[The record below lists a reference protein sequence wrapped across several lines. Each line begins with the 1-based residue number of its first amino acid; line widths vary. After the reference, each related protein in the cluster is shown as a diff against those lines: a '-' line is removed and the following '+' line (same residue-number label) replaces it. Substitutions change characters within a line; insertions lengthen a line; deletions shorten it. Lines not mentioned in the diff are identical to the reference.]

1 MVLLVAFR
9 GRCGRGFVV
18 IGVVVITGGCDG
30 IWVARWRVRRWLVDE
45 GEIVGGHWKLGL
57 GLRFR
62 FGGEADDVGK
72 TTLEGRVTERGVW
85 F

>member
-1 MVLLVAFR
+1 M
-9 GRCGRGFVV
+9 
-18 IGVVVITGGCDG
+18 IGVVVITGGCDGGG

-62 FGGEADDVGK
+62 FGGEADDVRK
-72 TTLEGRVTERGVW
+72 TTLKGRVTE
-85 F
+85 

>member
-1 MVLLVAFR
+1 M
-9 GRCGRGFVV
+9 

-72 TTLEGRVTERGVW
+72 TTLEGRVTERGVR

>member
-1 MVLLVAFR
+1 
-9 GRCGRGFVV
+9 V

-30 IWVARWRVRRWLVDE
+30 GGIRVARWRVRRWLVDE

-62 FGGEADDVGK
+62 FGGEADDVRK
-72 TTLEGRVTERGVW
+72 TTLEGRVTE
-85 F
+85 

>member
-1 MVLLVAFR
+1 VVLLVAFR

-72 TTLEGRVTERGVW
+72 TTLEGRVTERGVR